1 MIRVL
6 LALIAILLSFSA
18 AADFLV
24 EGKLKL
30 EQADGQ
36 KIQKTF
42 PLTLFREEGS
52 YLFSIGEQQ
61 TRLPAPPQ
69 KYSLYIILQND
80 EDLFITDF
88 SQLPLRAFI
97 LEIAERRL
105 EVSRD
110 PLARTA
116 RGRYVLKL
124 DGEIFYFSRGPGQ
137 INFIFDQNG
146 VKDVTVQGMFKPR
159 R

>member
-1 MIRVL
+1 MVRAL
-6 LALIAILLSFSA
+6 LALTMILLSFGA
-18 AADFLV
+18 AADFMI

-42 PLTLFREEGS
+42 PLTLFREEGH

-69 KYSLYIILQND
+69 KYSLYVILQND
-80 EDLFITDF
+80 EDIFVTDF
-88 SQLPLRAFI
+88 SQQPLRAFT
-97 LEIAERRL
+97 LDIAEHRL

-124 DGEIFYFSRGPGQ
+124 DGETFYFSRGPGQ
-137 INFIFDQNG
+137 INFIFDQHG
-146 VKDVTVQGMFKPR
+146 IKDVTVQGMFKPR

>member
-1 MIRVL
+1 MVKAL
-6 LALIAILLSFSA
+6 LALMAIVLSFSA
-18 AADFLV
+18 VADFLI
-24 EGKLKL
+24 EGQLKL
-30 EQADGQ
+30 EQSDGQ
-36 KIQKTF
+36 KLQQKF
-42 PLTLFREEGS
+42 PLALFREEGS
-52 YLFSIGEQQ
+52 YQFSIGEQQ

-69 KYSLYIILQND
+69 KYSLYIVLQND

-88 SQLPLRAFI
+88 SQQALKAFT
-97 LEIAERRL
+97 LDIAERRL

-124 DGEIFYFSRGPGQ
+124 DGEIFYFGRGPGQ
-137 INFIFDQNG
+137 INFIFDENG
-146 VKDVTVQGMFKPR
+146 IKDVTVQGMFKPR